1 MRSRTTRTTKRVL
14 APCYHDFVFSHRERA
29 FLRCPSPYGVLA
41 LMGTLLF
48 APSIQAATVL
58 VLQFHNS
65 SQYPDLI
72 WVGESV
78 AETLKSELSA
88 QNQIVLGRE
97 ARAEA
102 LRRLTLRPGADFTK
116 ATLIRLGQTLDADY
130 ICFGTYDA
138 NLPAGD
144 ADLKHSSLQ
153 ISAHL
158 IDLRKLHA
166 GPDFAEAG
174 KLVDLA
180 RLEEHLAWQTL
191 RFLSPNVDRPVDQFL
206 APAKLTRVDA
216 EESYIRGQ
224 LSPHKDQQQKWFTQA
239 VALDPHFSSPAYELG
254 HLTLEKK
261 EYRQAITWFDRLP
274 VTDPRYIEARFNM
287 GLAAYNGADYLASA
301 YYFHEVAK
309 TAPLDEVFNDLGV
322 AEDLLNQPNAIDDL
336 RRASEGDPNDPVYL
350 FNLGDA
356 LLKNNQFD
364 AASKELQ
371 AALTHAPDD
380 SEVRDLL
387 GRAQRHEFTASGA
400 KPPAPHR
407 LKSNFDLV
415 AFQQLKAV
423 VQGKG
428 SS

>member
-1 MRSRTTRTTKRVL
+1 MFSLRGALAVL
-14 APCYHDFVFSHRERA
+14 VLLLAAP
-29 FLRCPSPYGVLA
+29 
-41 LMGTLLF
+41 F
-48 APSIQAATVL
+48 AEAATVL
-58 VLQFHNS
+58 ILQFHNGS
-65 SQYPDLI
+65 PYPDLN

-78 AETLKSELSA
+78 AETLKSELSV

-102 LRRLTLRPGADFTK
+102 LRRLMLRPSAEFTK
-116 ATLIRLGQTLDADY
+116 ATLIRIGQSLDADY

-138 NLPAGD
+138 NPPAGD
-144 ADLKHSSLQ
+144 PDLKHSSIQ
-153 ISAHL
+153 ISAHI

-174 KLVDLA
+174 KLVDLS

-191 RFLSPNVDRPVDQFL
+191 RFLAPNLNWPVDQFL
-206 APAKLTRVDA
+206 TPAKLTRVDA
-216 EESYIRGQ
+216 EESYIRGL
-224 LSPHKDQQQKWFTQA
+224 LSARKEQQQKWFTQA

-254 HLTLEKK
+254 RLTLERR
-261 EYRQAITWFDRLP
+261 EYRTAISWFDRLP
-274 VTDPRYIEARFNM
+274 PADPRYVEARFSM
-287 GLAAYNGADYLASA
+287 GLAAYYAADYGAA
-301 YYFHEVAK
+301 ANYFREVSK
-309 TAPLDEVFNDLGV
+309 TAPLNEVFNNLGIS
-322 AEDLLNQPNAIDDL
+322 EDLLNQPNAVDDL

-350 FNLGDA
+350 FNLGDM
-356 LLKNNQFD
+356 LLRTNQFD
-364 AASKELQ
+364 AASKAFQ
-371 AALTHAPDD
+371 AALTRSPDD
-380 SEVRDLL
+380 AEVLDLL

-407 LKSNFDLV
+407 LKSNFDFA